1 MNPPF
6 PRHHPAIL
14 YVSRALATAP
24 VAAAGTGING
34 ASRPIMGTEH
44 IVRSFAQELQRL
56 SNLVTQMGGVAE
68 AQVEAAV
75 KAVSR
80 RDVGLATQVMQADA
94 RLDAYERDIDAEAVR
109 LLALRQPMAQDLREI
124 VSALKVSADLER
136 IGDYA
141 ANVAKRS
148 LALAQ
153 VPVVRP
159 AAGIPRMGRLVAAIL
174 KEVLDAYIERDV
186 GKAIAAWER
195 DEELDDLYTSLFR
208 EVLTYMMED
217 PRNIT
222 PCTHLLFMAKNL
234 ERIGDH
240 ATNIAEIIHFLVVGT
255 PLTILRPKGDASSFA
270 VVPPAVV
277 PPVMPP
283 TDIPDL
289 PDDEAG
295 PVDAG

>member
-240 ATNIAEIIHFLVVGT
+240 ATNIAETIHYLVVGT
-255 PLTILRPKGDASSFA
+255 TLRDQRPKKDASSFA
-270 VVPPAVV
+270 VVEPNGNGA
-277 PPVMPP
+277 
-283 TDIPDL
+283 
-289 PDDEAG
+289 EGA
-295 PVDAG
+295 

>member
-1 MNPPF
+1 M
-6 PRHHPAIL
+6 
-14 YVSRALATAP
+14 S
-24 VAAAGTGING
+24 
-34 ASRPIMGTEH
+34 TEH
-44 IVRSFAQELQRL
+44 IVRSFAQELLRL

-75 KAVSR
+75 KAVAR

-124 VSALKVSADLER
+124 VSSLKIAADLER

-141 ANVAKRS
+141 ANIAKRS

-153 VPVVRP
+153 MPLVRP
-159 AAGIPRMGRLVAAIL
+159 AVAIPRMGRLVETIM
-174 KEVLDAYIERDV
+174 KDVLDAYTERDV
-186 GKAIAAWER
+186 DKAIAAWER

-208 EVLTYMMED
+208 EGLTYMMED

-222 PCTHLLFMAKNL
+222 PCTHLLFMAKNM

-240 ATNIAEIIHFLVVGT
+240 ATNIAETIHYLVVGS
-255 PLTILRPKGDASSFA
+255 PLNLARPKSDGSSFA
-270 VVPPAVV
+270 VVSPIQLDAADALIVEGAD
-277 PPVMPP
+277 
-283 TDIPDL
+283 TGENAN
-289 PDDEAG
+289 DDAM
-295 PVDAG
+295 

>member
-1 MNPPF
+1 
-6 PRHHPAIL
+6 
-14 YVSRALATAP
+14 
-24 VAAAGTGING
+24 
-34 ASRPIMGTEH
+34 MGTEH

-75 KAVSR
+75 KAVTR
-80 RDVGLATQVMQADA
+80 RDVGLAAQVMQADA

-141 ANVAKRS
+141 ANIAKRS

-159 AAGIPRMGRLVAAIL
+159 AAGIPRMGRLVETIL

-186 GKAIAAWER
+186 DKAIAAWER

-255 PLTILRPKGDASSFA
+255 PLTVLRPKNDGSSFA
-270 VVPPAVV
+270 VVSPTAPDIDPA
-277 PPVMPP
+277 
-283 TDIPDL
+283 L
-289 PDDEAG
+289 PLDEDAG
-295 PVDAG
+295 PADAG

>member
-1 MNPPF
+1 
-6 PRHHPAIL
+6 
-14 YVSRALATAP
+14 
-24 VAAAGTGING
+24 
-34 ASRPIMGTEH
+34 MGTEH

-56 SNLVTQMGGVAE
+56 SNLIAQMGGVAE

-75 KAVSR
+75 KAVAR

-124 VSALKVSADLER
+124 VSSLKIAADLER

-141 ANVAKRS
+141 ANIAKRS

-153 VPVVRP
+153 LPVARP
-159 AAGIPRMGRLVAAIL
+159 AVAIPRMGRLVESIM
-174 KEVLDAYIERDV
+174 KDVLDAYTERDV
-186 GKAIAAWER
+186 QKAIAAWER

-208 EVLTYMMED
+208 EGLTYMMED

-222 PCTHLLFMAKNL
+222 PCTHLLFMAKNM

-240 ATNIAEIIHFLVVGT
+240 ATNIAETIHYLVVGT
-255 PLTILRPKGDASSFA
+255 PLALNRPKSDGSSFA
-270 VVPPAVV
+270 VVSPLAAG
-277 PPVMPP
+277 
-283 TDIPDL
+283 L
-289 PDDEAG
+289 PDALAEALGMDETSN
-295 PVDAG
+295 DAM